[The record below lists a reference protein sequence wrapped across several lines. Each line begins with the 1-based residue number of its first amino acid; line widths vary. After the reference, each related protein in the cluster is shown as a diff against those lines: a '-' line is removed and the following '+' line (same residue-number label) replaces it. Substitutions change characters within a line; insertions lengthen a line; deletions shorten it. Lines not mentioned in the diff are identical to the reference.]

1 MRNMFKQL
9 FGDGSS
15 TDKDKKKSKKKDS
28 YTMAREY
35 ADKAKAESKR
45 GKAKAASPGVS
56 SDAMRDMV
64 NRPKKAMPTS
74 KEMQAKRTSGATP
87 TMAAPG
93 VRKAQQTKAKD
104 LTTPT
109 PAPANIN
116 PKGMTGTAKPPVAD
130 MMRRE
135 AATAPGMAA
144 EGMAKSVG
152 EAKSRGADKFIGKDG
167 TQKAA
172 VTKEELEASG
182 LILRDY
188 LNQQQGKTRRPEMKS
203 GGMAKAYKKGGK
215 VRGMNYG
222 GKVEGMKSGGKVRGA
237 GIAHKGTRA
246 CKIR

>member
-15 TDKDKKKSKKKDS
+15 TDKDKGKKKKNE
-28 YTMAREY
+28 AR
-35 ADKAKAESKR
+35 DKARSGVANRYTANTDFSSARKKEARDKARSGMANK
-45 GKAKAASPGVS
+45 KPANTDFSAS
-56 SDAMRDMV
+56 D
-64 NRPKKAMPTS
+64 MPTS

-87 TMAAPG
+87 TMA
-93 VRKAQQTKAKD
+93 
-104 LTTPT
+104 
-109 PAPANIN
+109 APANIN

-182 LILRDY
+182 LSLRDY

>member
-15 TDKDKKKSKKKDS
+15 TDKDKGKKKKKDS

-35 ADKAKAESKR
+35 ADKAKAEAKR

-87 TMAAPG
+87 T
-93 VRKAQQTKAKD
+93 
-104 LTTPT
+104 

-135 AATAPGMAA
+135 AATAPGMVA

-182 LILRDY
+182 LSLRDY

-215 VRGMNYG
+215 VRGA
-222 GKVEGMKSGGKVRGA
+222 GKA
-237 GIAHKGTRA
+237 TKGVRA

>member
-1 MRNMFKQL
+1 MFKQL

-15 TDKDKKKSKKKDS
+15 TDKDKGKKKKNA
-28 YTMAREY
+28 AR
-35 ADKAKAESKR
+35 DKARSGVANRYPANTDFSSARKKEARDKARSGMANK
-45 GKAKAASPGVS
+45 KPANTDFSAS
-56 SDAMRDMV
+56 D
-64 NRPKKAMPTS
+64 MPTS
-74 KEMQAKRTSGATP
+74 KEMQAERTSGATP

-135 AATAPGMAA
+135 AATAPGMVA

-182 LILRDY
+182 LSLRDY

-215 VRGMNYG
+215 VRGA
-222 GKVEGMKSGGKVRGA
+222 GKA
-237 GIAHKGTRA
+237 TKGVRA
-246 CKIR
+246 CKMR

>member
-1 MRNMFKQL
+1 MRNVFKQL

-15 TDKDKKKSKKKDS
+15 TKKKKDKK
-28 YTMAREY
+28 MEAR
-35 ADKAKAESKR
+35 DKARNGMANKKPANTVF
-45 GKAKAASPGVS
+45 SP
-56 SDAMRDMV
+56 A
-64 NRPKKAMPTS
+64 PMPTS
-74 KEMQAKRTSGATP
+74 KEMQAKRTSGDTP
-87 TMAAPG
+87 TMVAPG
-93 VRKAQQTKAKD
+93 VRNAQRAKAKD

-109 PAPANIN
+109 SPPATMN
-116 PKGMTGTAKPPVAD
+116 PQGMADRGKPPVAD

-167 TQKAA
+167 RQKAA

-182 LILRDY
+182 LSLRDY

-215 VRGMNYG
+215 VRGA
-222 GKVEGMKSGGKVRGA
+222 GKA
-237 GIAHKGTRA
+237 TKGVRA
-246 CKIR
+246 CKML

>member
-35 ADKAKAESKR
+35 ADKAKAKAKR

-116 PKGMTGTAKPPVAD
+116 PKGMTGTKVWLNLSGKQKVAGRVSLLVK
-130 MMRRE
+130 M
-135 AATAPGMAA
+135 
-144 EGMAKSVG
+144 V
-152 EAKSRGADKFIGKDG
+152 DKK
-167 TQKAA
+167 QRS
-172 VTKEELEASG
+172 L
-182 LILRDY
+182 
-188 LNQQQGKTRRPEMKS
+188 
-203 GGMAKAYKKGGK
+203 KK
-215 VRGMNYG
+215 N
-222 GKVEGMKSGGKVRGA
+222 
-237 GIAHKGTRA
+237 
-246 CKIR
+246 